1 MLGGFQILAHFAK
14 APRAS
19 FSPALGR
26 RNAES
31 AMKQVSEVTV
41 TGETEVQS
49 QRAEIRFA
57 CADPFES
64 SPQAKPVTVLV
75 KRQAGFPAEKAREME
90 GGGIHGAGNFPQGQV
105 FGKARS
111 QQQAGPFCLL
121 AMSPGGGGTAWL
133 GPEAAWVINA
143 PNDRRQEVHSQLVEG
158 QSVVALGQ
166 CTLAQSMLGKEN
178 SLITQ
183 RMSELKRLLR
193 PILNVRLVAGYRFAQ
208 QVRGEGEHRAIIAVA
223 HRVGHAV
230 RLVPSEEKNLIG
242 IGDDLLSADAF
253 QEHPGARKH
262 DVVGVGK
269 LFGATLAGEGPAADV
284 ADRYAATAM
293 KHARLQSRGH
303 KQQITNSRT
312 LATLHLRPKEATAWQ

>member
-1 MLGGFQILAHFAK
+1 MGDARTDRPRRPGNMPLLTELDGFAAILDLPTTNRAFFGFHALSLSLVICFPRRLQRAWSRMKLEQTVLGGFQILAHFAK

-166 CTLAQSMLGKEN
+166 WTLVSSKKRKEN

-230 RLVPSEEKNLIG
+230 RL
-242 IGDDLLSADAF
+242 
-253 QEHPGARKH
+253 
-262 DVVGVGK
+262 
-269 LFGATLAGEGPAADV
+269 
-284 ADRYAATAM
+284 
-293 KHARLQSRGH
+293 
-303 KQQITNSRT
+303 
-312 LATLHLRPKEATAWQ
+312 